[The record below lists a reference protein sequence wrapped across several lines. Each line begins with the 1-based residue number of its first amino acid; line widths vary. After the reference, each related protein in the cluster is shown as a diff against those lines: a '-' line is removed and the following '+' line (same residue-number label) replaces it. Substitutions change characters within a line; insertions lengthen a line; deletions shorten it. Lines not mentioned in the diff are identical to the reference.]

1 MPGPDSSEWIEYSAW
16 IRSLW
21 GRGPLRSRHFHK
33 IPVRVSKMNA
43 VAGAQLTLQLLTILK
58 KYQKQNHVEGSW
70 GNIFPISWVSSKV
83 RLVKS
88 LSSAAS
94 PQFCPALSFT
104 DLD

>member
-83 RLVKS
+83 RLVKIIIV
-88 LSSAAS
+88 SSVATILPS
-94 PQFCPALSFT
+94 ALFY
-104 DLD
+104 